1 MNPRSTYR
9 KQTVLKSQLRM
20 HGRVTCVRARIVVG
34 TANYSTIISPRR
46 TQFGICMHG
55 PLLHAAF
62 GYLAKERNSHWNV
75 PRGTPSPH
83 RPD

>member
-9 KQTVLKSQLRM
+9 NQTVLKSQLRI
-20 HGRVTCVRARIVVG
+20 HGRVTCVRTRIVVG
-34 TANYSTIISPRR
+34 IVNYSIVISPRR

-62 GYLAKERNSHWNV
+62 GYLTKEGNSHWNV
-75 PRGTPSPH
+75 LRGTPSPR